1 MLSRFLKRKSQKE
14 EAREPSEDEEE
25 EDQEPEEELSREELV
40 KRYRKEASRKNLE
53 ELRRGRAAKVAKKPT
68 EEEGDDEEEEEEEE
82 EERVEKEKDLVEDL
96 KKEKKPGG
104 FKLNRKQIVMIVI
117 AVVAILVLGLLAF
130 FFLPSLLGTP
140 SVPVSVPTVPGTGI
154 IQPQQPTLPKL
165 QPNLGGKWDLS
176 FRVPLHPSDWGLSW
190 ILSWVVLILIN
201 LFFRSEARHRSEE
214 WDWLNVTIMLLV
226 GWLVIVSAK
235 GIVMIVSEWCFYMIS
250 TDCPIKI
257 ETIAHLDIGAGIILT
272 IVALVVIVGSMV
284 ATFTGRKDFSPW
296 GIGTFSIGIL
306 IKLLVPMAAAQTFS
320 GLIMILGLIIYVLEI
335 GGISKM
341 KFESAGLIV
350 VSLGL
355 IIMFLMTGVLTLAY
369 GYLSGAA
376 LEFPIIA
383 SFLYNG
389 RFILALATAWMMAMG
404 FTFFLMPAIA
414 PQVERL
420 GTGSIVV
427 GDSEKID
434 AVTILLMAIEIVFT
448 FDLANA
454 LMSYL

>member
-1 MLSRFLKRKSQKE
+1 MLSKYFKRKSQKE
-14 EAREPSEDEEE
+14 EALEPSEDEEE
-25 EDQEPEEELSREELV
+25 EDQEPEEEKGLSREELI
-40 KRYRKEASRKNLE
+40 KQYREEASRKNLE
-53 ELRRGRAAKVAKKPT
+53 ELRRGRVAKVTKKQA
-68 EEEGDDEEEEEEEE
+68 EEEEE
-82 EERVEKEKDLVEDL
+82 EEREEKEKDLVEDL

-104 FKLNRKQIVMIVI
+104 FKLNRKQIVMIVV

-130 FFLPSLLGTP
+130 FYLPNLLGTSP
-140 SVPVSVPTVPGTGI
+140 AAPVSVPTAPGAGI
-154 IQPQQPTLPKL
+154 AQPQQPTLPKL

-176 FRVPLHPSDWGLSW
+176 FKVPLHPSEWGLSW
-190 ILSWVVLILIN
+190 ILSWVILILIN

-284 ATFTGRKDFSPW
+284 AAFTGRKDFSPW

-434 AVTILLMAIEIVFT
+434 AVTILLMAIEMVFT

>member
-1 MLSRFLKRKSQKE
+1 MLSKYFKRKSQKE

-25 EDQEPEEELSREELV
+25 EVEEPEAELSREEALEL
-40 KRYRKEASRKNLE
+40 YRQRARQKNLE
-53 ELRRGRAAKVAKKPT
+53 ELKRGRGTKLPNKPA
-68 EEEGDDEEEEEEEE
+68 EEEEDEEDEEE

-130 FFLPSLLGTP
+130 FFLPDLLGTSP
-140 SVPVSVPTVPGTGI
+140 AAPVSVPIVPGAGI
-154 IQPQQPTLPKL
+154 AQPKQPTVPKL

-176 FRVPLHPSDWGLSW
+176 FRVPLHPSEWGLSW
-190 ILSWVVLILIN
+190 ILSWVILILIN

-284 ATFTGRKDFSPW
+284 AAFTGRKDFSPW

-355 IIMFLMTGVLTLAY
+355 IIMFLMTGILSLAY
-369 GYLSGAA
+369 GYLSGAV
-376 LEFPIIA
+376 LEFPMVA
-383 SFLYNG
+383 SFLYHG
-389 RFILALATAWMMAMG
+389 RFLLALATAWMMAMG
-404 FTFFLMPAIA
+404 FTFFLMPSIA

-420 GTGSIVV
+420 GTGSIVI

-434 AVTILLMAIEIVFT
+434 AVTILLMVIEMVFV
-448 FDLANA
+448 FDLANVV
-454 LMSYL
+454 MSYL